1 MNPAQRLLELVDFF
15 SSQGRDK
22 STHEVWSR
30 YIDPEGII
38 ASEDDVLGFIQAA
51 LFEIRTMESQ
61 LKGVG
66 VPEHLFSNCSGRL
79 REVFSSRYL
88 ATNWNQQHASNIQNA
103 SVRVILQ
110 WASWTLGQ
118 FNENPIDPEA
128 WSALLQAL
136 EAHEKVLNG
145 TAGIPTGIRAML
157 ERQITELRQAMAMY
171 KLQGVAPIQTAV
183 NHAVGELRTAS
194 SELVSELESS
204 PKPVK
209 SLFQKGKE
217 LVGQAAE
224 LSDKGSKVAKF
235 GREIYELGS
244 TAWTFG
250 TQYLGQS

>member
-22 STHEVWSR
+22 STHAIWVQ
-30 YIDPEGII
+30 YVYPQGPA

-51 LFEIRTMESQ
+51 LLEIRTMESQ
-61 LKGVG
+61 LKGVR
-66 VPEHLFSNCSGRL
+66 VPEHLFSNCSRHL
-79 REVFSSRYL
+79 RDAFSPRHL

-110 WASWTLGQ
+110 WASWTLGRL
-118 FNENPIDPEA
+118 NENPIDPEA
-128 WSALLQAL
+128 WSALIQAL
-136 EAHEKVLNG
+136 AAHEELLNG
-145 TAGIPTGIRAML
+145 TAGIPPGIRAML

-171 KLQGVAPIQTAV
+171 KLQGVAPIQSAV
-183 NHAVGELRTAS
+183 NQAVGELGTATP
-194 SELVSELESS
+194 ELVSELESS

-224 LSDKGSKVAKF
+224 LSDKGSKVTKF

>member
-22 STHEVWSR
+22 STHEMWVQ
-30 YIDPEGII
+30 YVYPQGPA

-51 LFEIRTMESQ
+51 LLEIRTMESQ

-66 VPEHLFSNCSGRL
+66 VPEHLFSNCARHL
-79 REVFSSRYL
+79 RDAFSPRHL

-103 SVRVILQ
+103 SVRVNLQ
-110 WASWTLGQ
+110 WASWTLGRL
-118 FNENPIDPEA
+118 NENPLEPEA
-128 WSALLQAL
+128 WSALIQAL
-136 EAHEKVLNG
+136 EAHEKLLND
-145 TAGIPTGIRAML
+145 TVGIPPGIQAML

-183 NHAVGELRTAS
+183 NQAVGELRTAT

-204 PKPVK
+204 SEPVK

-224 LSDKGSKVAKF
+224 LSDKGSKVVKF
-235 GREIYELGS
+235 SKEIYQLGS
-244 TAWTFG
+244 TAWSLG
-250 TQYLGQS
+250 TQLLGQS